1 MNTLRGILYMCIIMK
16 NISFYIMVQQ
26 GGYVM
31 LEGLL
36 TWLYDIVW
44 SKPLVYG
51 LLLTGVLFSFMM
63 RFSKLGILKK

>member
-1 MNTLRGILYMCIIMK
+1 
-16 NISFYIMVQQ
+16 MVQQ

-31 LEGLL
+31 LGLT

-63 RFSKLGILKK
+63 RFPN